1 MSIECQLLVCSA
13 RMQVEKKKGEAKMN
27 QLRQQMQSQEEE
39 HEQALIAQKKKQQI
53 AMQELEDRLGQVQK
67 AKTK

>member
-1 MSIECQLLVCSA
+1 
-13 RMQVEKKKGEAKMN
+13 MN